1 MSHFTAVHTII
12 TDANILISCLRD
24 CGLRVTNQATIR
36 GYNGTLSSITYP
48 IVGCSD
54 TLQQDLGYA
63 LASDDTYTCN
73 FHSEAAV
80 GALMQ
85 RVAQMYATKS
95 SLAAA
100 ATQRGLTGAN
110 VNVLVHAN

>member
-12 TDANILISCLRD
+12 TDVNILTQCLKD
-24 CGLRVTNQATIR
+24 CGLRVERSQAIR
-36 GYNGTLSSITYP
+36 GYNGSLSTVTYP

-54 TLQQDLGYA
+54 KLGQDLGYA

-80 GALMQ
+80 GQLMQ
-85 RVAQMYATKS
+85 HVAQMYAAKS

-100 ATQRGLTGAN
+100 ATQRGLMGAN
-110 VNVLVHAN
+110 VNVMAHSR